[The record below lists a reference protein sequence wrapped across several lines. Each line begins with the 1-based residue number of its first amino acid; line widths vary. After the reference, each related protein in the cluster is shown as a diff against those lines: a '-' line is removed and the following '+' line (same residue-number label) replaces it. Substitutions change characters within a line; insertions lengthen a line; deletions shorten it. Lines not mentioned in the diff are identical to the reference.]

1 MEKVGK
7 LVVSVLSVVLM
18 CALYWLWLPPL
29 SIAYASGFLFIGLCV
44 IILISNIAMWVSDFG
59 IAGVIAFLGFAI
71 LLILWI
77 GGAFF
82 WKFCIQC
89 NSKTATNWRSR
100 KSRIFRNDKAN
111 RHLSNS
117 NCRRSISKETGG

>member
-44 IILISNIAMWVSDFG
+44 IIPILPCG
-59 IAGVIAFLGFAI
+59 FLT
-71 LLILWI
+71 L
-77 GGAFF
+77 
-82 WKFCIQC
+82 
-89 NSKTATNWRSR
+89 
-100 KSRIFRNDKAN
+100 
-111 RHLSNS
+111 
-117 NCRRSISKETGG
+117 E